1 MENNKKTLEEVTY
14 NFQKKILKIF
24 NEEDL
29 PFLLKYYL
37 FKDIWE
43 TIENH
48 KFELD
53 KQVRM
58 NDKDFTTQTISI
70 DAEKMAE
77 QQK

>member
-43 TIENH
+43 TIENY

-53 KQVRM
+53 SQVRM